1 MSLPGVDVDQL
12 AARLLL
18 IRAHLDERAWRLLL
32 GAEAKV
38 LGRGGIKVV
47 AAAVKAHPDTV
58 AQGVRELDYPDA
70 IPGRVRRPGGGR
82 PAAGVTDP
90 TLWQA
95 LDALVDPVTRGD
107 PVSVLRWTTK
117 STSKLA
123 GELAA
128 TGHQV
133 SPTTVGKVLKA
144 NGYSL
149 QGNAKTLKASSTW
162 TGTANLVIST
172 IRPPR
177 SALL

>member
-1 MSLPGVDVDQL
+1 MSLPDVDVDQL
-12 AARLLL
+12 SARLLL

-82 PAAGVTDP
+82 PSAAVSHP
-90 TLWQA
+90 TLWEA

-107 PVSVLRWTTK
+107 PVCRRCGGRPNRRRSWPANSPPQVIRRRRRRWR
-117 STSKLA
+117 
-123 GELAA
+123 GC
-128 TGHQV
+128 
-133 SPTTVGKVLKA
+133 
-144 NGYSL
+144 
-149 QGNAKTLKASSTW
+149 
-162 TGTANLVIST
+162 
-172 IRPPR
+172 
-177 SALL
+177 